1 MTRHLLLVA
10 MLGFPLTA
18 QAQEPRPAPEGL
30 DLRALPTGFVLDDQ
44 GVETTGKLL
53 KLDRDGVV
61 LVIDGAERR
70 FDLARV
76 KRVSRRGDSLKNGV
90 IAGTIVG
97 AALSG
102 LAVGNIECRD
112 GARYTTCSAG
122 RRVGFFVAG
131 VGIYTLIGT
140 GIDAAIQGR
149 TVLYRAPAVG
159 VSAAA
164 RPGGGAVSL
173 SVRW

>member
-10 MLGFPLTA
+10 MLGLPLTA

-76 KRVSRRGDSLKNGV
+76 KRVSRRGDSLKNGA
-90 IAGTIVG
+90 IAGATFGLLMGV
-97 AALSG
+97 LSG
-102 LAVGNIECRD
+102 AIADCRND
-112 GARYTTCSAG
+112 SGYGACDAG
-122 RRVGFFVAG
+122 PRVAIAAG
-131 VGIYTLIGT
+131 STAIYAAIGV

-159 VSAAA
+159 VTAAA
-164 RPGGGAVSL
+164 RPGGASVAL
-173 SVRW
+173 RVRW